1 MAVDTGGRLWVAS
14 FGALFVRV
22 TCFGTVGADG
32 WCPLGGA
39 LFGGMTMFEALET
52 LVHVEEFFNVHPL
65 MVDTDSA
72 FWQFGDPFEDVWRH
86 FDDGIIEAFIF
97 VPPCESELNVFSLG
111 ASEVVI
117 GTDD

>member
-39 LFGGMTMFEALET
+39 LFGGMAMFEALET

-72 FWQFGDPFEDVWRH
+72 FRQFNDSFKYLWRH
-86 FDDGIIEAFIF
+86 FKDGIVEAFIS
-97 VPPCESELNVFSLG
+97 VPPCEPEFD
-111 ASEVVI
+111 VI
-117 GTDD
+117 S